1 MSASQLPSLRAG
13 IAGWSQ
19 PIFPC
24 ESLST
29 LWHSAGEGVPESV
42 ESMNVDAQNFDKV
55 DIDTTNALQDDDL
68 QNYDQERRQTS
79 LTVDFAATAT

>member
-1 MSASQLPSLRAG
+1 M
-13 IAGWSQ
+13 
-19 PIFPC
+19 
-24 ESLST
+24 ST

-68 QNYDQERRQTS
+68 QNYYRCS
-79 LTVDFAATAT
+79 IF

>member
-1 MSASQLPSLRAG
+1 
-13 IAGWSQ
+13 
-19 PIFPC
+19 
-24 ESLST
+24 
-29 LWHSAGEGVPESV
+29 
-42 ESMNVDAQNFDKV
+42 MNVDAQNFDKV